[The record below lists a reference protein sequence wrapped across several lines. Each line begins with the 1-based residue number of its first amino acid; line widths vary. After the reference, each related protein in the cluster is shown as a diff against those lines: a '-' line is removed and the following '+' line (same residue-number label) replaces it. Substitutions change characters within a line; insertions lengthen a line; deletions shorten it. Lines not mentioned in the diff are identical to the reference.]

1 MSYSKINLHTNFIS
15 KLTKEAIEQV
25 DEAKVPVSHKDAM
38 KKVYGPGSVT
48 ADFENGIISHTDK
61 HGETNSHAYDPDKKQ
76 PIGHHIG
83 TITVAEDVISEEK
96 KENKNVNF
104 YANFISKQLVREGVA
119 INENKED
126 SGITDKVAKYAGISP
141 EKADDNLSHVASHG
155 KHHTYTEGG
164 EHWSRELET
173 PLYFTHNSRT
183 GETHH
188 FELPKK
194 SIRADE
200 VHKIMNKAIPGGV
213 SREHARAV
221 ARDHNDIFGM

>member
-1 MSYSKINLHTNFIS
+1 MSDSKINLHTNFIS

-25 DEAKVPVSHKDAM
+25 DEARVPDSHKNAM
-38 KKVYGPGSVT
+38 IDHYGPGKVKINKK
-48 ADFENGIISHTDK
+48 DGIISHTDK
-61 HGETNSHAYDPDKKQ
+61 YGETNSHAYNPNENQ
-76 PIGHHIG
+76 PIGRHIG
-83 TITVAEDVISEEK
+83 TITVAEEVVSEEK
-96 KENKNVNF
+96 KENKNVKL

-126 SGITDKVAKYAGISP
+126 SGINDKVAKYAGISP
-141 EKADDNLSHVASHG
+141 ENAKDNLSHVASHG

-164 EHWSRELET
+164 ENWSREHET
-173 PLYFTHNSRT
+173 PLYFTHDSST
-183 GETHH
+183 GKTHH